1 MLSFMYDKRSSFL
14 RSKLGNTAVHLAV
27 LHGRSDTVTLLIK
40 EGADLNIKN
49 NVRFTPSLIKYS
61 YILNYVLIKM
71 YLYIIMQFGLTVF
84 DIPSWL
90 RDVTYL
96 TAFIATTWHTTP
108 IHKACYEN
116 DVALLQVL
124 LDSGS
129 LAESLTLRD
138 QYGWTAL
145 HVAVFMNSIEA
156 AKLLVSRGANIY
168 DVVGACRH
176 TALHLACSRG
186 LSRDTVRWLVKNNL
200 QHS

>member
-1 MLSFMYDKRSSFL
+1 M
-14 RSKLGNTAVHLAV
+14 
-27 LHGRSDTVTLLIK
+27 
-40 EGADLNIKN
+40 
-49 NVRFTPSLIKYS
+49 
-61 YILNYVLIKM
+61 
-71 YLYIIMQFGLTVF
+71 
-84 DIPSWL
+84 
-90 RDVTYL
+90 

-116 DVALLQVL
+116 DAALLEAL

-186 LSRDTVRWLVKNNL
+186 LSRDTVLWLVKNNV
-200 QHS
+200 QPV